1 MLLSPEPLVSPFF
14 LRQKGKGPGLQS
26 LGQTCGLASQE
37 KAPLGAST
45 NLCSSSLSSAV
56 NEKLKCWM
64 PHPSDQGIRPL
75 ETPAHSPWPCRH
87 VSERRVHTD
96 QGKHLAQ
103 KRGTCVGASIGAKQ
117 WTHPPAFTH
126 THTHAHKQCPL
137 DSVDPT
143 SAVANCLRPI
153 LETKNPQSTF
163 SNTSVMTAAV
173 IPGV

>member
-1 MLLSPEPLVSPFF
+1 MHDLDRDSQGWEKVWQLMLLSPEPLVSPFF

-87 VSERRVHTD
+87 ASERRVHKD

-126 THTHAHKQCPL
+126 THSHTQT
-137 DSVDPT
+137 VPT
-143 SAVANCLRPI
+143 GFGGSHLCCC
-153 LETKNPQSTF
+153 
-163 SNTSVMTAAV
+163 
-173 IPGV
+173 